1 LLQSCLGLEFDPVG
15 GQITFNQSILPEF
28 LNDMV
33 LRRLSVGGRSV
44 DVALSRAGSRV
55 VVNVLSDDKE
65 LSVVSRT

>member
-15 GQITFNQSILPEF
+15 RQITFNQAILPEF

>member
-1 LLQSCLGLEFDPVG
+1 
-15 GQITFNQSILPEF
+15 
-28 LNDMV
+28 MV

-65 LSVVSRT
+65 LSVVSLT